1 MAGEFGA
8 TLMIVVTLLLVVLAV
23 MWVVLPLAL
32 IGTKPILREIVRQQQ
47 RTNELLQQQID
58 NAKGR

>member
-1 MAGEFGA
+1 MGEFGA
-8 TLMIVVTLLLVVLAV
+8 AMMVIGFLFAIVLAI
-23 MWVVLPLAL
+23 MWIVLPIAL
-32 IGTKPILREIVRQQQ
+32 IGTKPILRELVKQQQ